1 MKGRGV
7 RGLLVSTVTILI
19 AVSCSGGAG
28 PELSDDTIPLVTP
41 DPTPTADV
49 APTPT
54 PTPAATPEPTPT
66 VPEVPCTGPRPDS
79 RVTWATFGET
89 ASLDPTRSSGAFLGG
104 TEMAALYD
112 VLMRLDPV
120 TGEWV
125 PQLAESLTPDETA
138 TSWTLVLREGIVF
151 DSGAAL
157 DAEAVVASFER
168 FRDPDIRN
176 PARATVAV
184 VDAVAVVDSRTVRF
198 DLARPWWNFPSLLAD
213 EPGMIVDTAVID
225 ALGERYGSQPVG
237 GGIGPYR
244 FETWTPG
251 RELVLKA
258 RDDYWAGPVCVETLR
273 FVFVPGPGAT
283 AAAFA
288 EGTLD
293 VAYLRGPDSGLDTA
307 RATAGGEITEL
318 LGSASVLLVNHGAR
332 GSAPATADE
341 RLRTAIALAVDPEA
355 VVAAADDP
363 ALVATD
369 VVLHPEQQLWSQALA
384 DAGPRTGLEDPVG
397 QAADLV
403 AEVLAEAAADGG
415 PDVVTVRLLC
425 PNDRLAEAET
435 VADALSGVGFD
446 VDLEIAASVIGVVD
460 AVVAADYDLACWD
473 LSLADPAL
481 GTQLRADLS
490 AASGANR
497 SGIGAE
503 GLDDLLDAL
512 DAARAVDARRG
523 VVADIGAIV
532 GDRIPW
538 VPLAAR
544 RDALIWAD
552 PVSGIVPI
560 STGVYSVAAIDVVGP
575 PEA

>member
-1 MKGRGV
+1 
-7 RGLLVSTVTILI
+7 
-19 AVSCSGGAG
+19 
-28 PELSDDTIPLVTP
+28 
-41 DPTPTADV
+41 
-49 APTPT
+49 
-54 PTPAATPEPTPT
+54 
-66 VPEVPCTGPRPDS
+66 
-79 RVTWATFGET
+79 
-89 ASLDPTRSSGAFLGG
+89 
-104 TEMAALYD
+104 MAALYD
-112 VLMRLDPV
+112 VLVRRDPAS
-120 TGEWV
+120 GEWV

-138 TSWTLVLREGIVF
+138 TSWTLVLRDGITF
-151 DSGAAL
+151 DSGATL
-157 DAEAVVASFER
+157 DSEAVVASFER

-184 VDAVAVVDSRTVRF
+184 VDAVTVVDPRTVRF
-198 DLARPWWNFPSLLAD
+198 DLVRPWWDFPSLLAD
-213 EPGMIVDTAVID
+213 EPGMIVDTAVVD
-225 ALGERYGSQPVG
+225 ASGERYGSQPVG
-237 GGIGPYR
+237 GGVGPYR

-251 RELVLKA
+251 RELVLRA
-258 RDDYWAGPVCVETLR
+258 RDDYWAGPVCVESLR

-293 VAYLRGPDSGLDTA
+293 VAYLRGPDSAADVARDTA
-307 RATAGGEITEL
+307 VGEWTEL

-332 GSAPATADE
+332 GSTPATADE
-341 RLRTAIALAVDPEA
+341 RLRRAIALAVDPGA

-369 VVLHPEQQLWSQALA
+369 VVLHPDQELWSQDLA
-384 DAGPRTGLEDPVG
+384 DAGPRVGVEDAVA

-403 AEVLAEAAADGG
+403 ADVLAEAPDGG
-415 PDVVTVRLLC
+415 PGVVPIRLLC

-435 VADALSGVGFD
+435 IVEALSEVGFE
-446 VDLEIAASVIGVVD
+446 VDLQVAASVIGVVD

-490 AASGANR
+490 PASAANR

-503 GLDDLLDAL
+503 GLEDLLDAL
-512 DAARAVDARRG
+512 DATRDIDGRRG

-532 GDRIPW
+532 SEQIPW

-544 RDALIWAD
+544 RDALVWAD

-560 STGVYSVAAIDVVGP
+560 SAGVYSVAAMDVVGP
-575 PEA
+575 SED

>member
-1 MKGRGV
+1 MKRPV
-7 RGLLVSTVTILI
+7 TRGLLVSTVVVLI

-28 PELSDDTIPLVTP
+28 PEFSGDTIPPPTP
-41 DPTPTADV
+41 ELTPTAEV
-49 APTPT
+49 EPTPT
-54 PTPAATPEPTPT
+54 PTATATPESTPTP
-66 VPEVPCTGPRPDS
+66 PEIPCTATRPDT

-112 VLMRLDPV
+112 VLIRLDPA

-138 TSWTLVLREGIVF
+138 TSWTLVLRDGIAF

-168 FRDPDIRN
+168 FADPDIRN
-176 PARATVAV
+176 PASATVSV
-184 VDAVAVVDSRTVRF
+184 VDAVTVVDSRTVRF
-198 DLARPWWNFPSLLAD
+198 DLVRPWWDFPSLLAD

-237 GGIGPYR
+237 GGVGPYR

-251 RELVLKA
+251 RELVLRA
-258 RDDYWAGPVCVETLR
+258 RDDYWAGPVCVESLR

-288 EGTLD
+288 EGTLE
-293 VAYLRGPDSGLDTA
+293 VAYLRGPDSGVDIA
-307 RATAGGEITEL
+307 REAAVGEWTEL
-318 LGSASVLLVNHGAR
+318 QGSASVLLVNHGAR
-332 GSAPATADE
+332 GSTPATADQ
-341 RLRTAIALAVDPEA
+341 RLRRAIALAVDPED

-369 VVLHPEQQLWSQALA
+369 VALHPDQQLWSQALA
-384 DAGPRTGLEDPVG
+384 DAGPRAGLEDPAAE
-397 QAADLV
+397 AADLV
-403 AEVLAEAAADGG
+403 AEVLAEAADADAGAV
-415 PDVVTVRLLC
+415 PIRLVC
-425 PNDRLAEAET
+425 PNDRRAEAET
-435 VADALSGVGFD
+435 VADALDAVGFE
-446 VDLEIAASVIGVVD
+446 VDLQIAASVIGVVD

-490 AASGANR
+490 SASGANR
-497 SGIGAE
+497 SGIGTGA
-503 GLDDLLDAL
+503 LDDLLDTL
-512 DAARAVDARRG
+512 DATGDLDERRG
-523 VVADIGAIV
+523 VVAEIGAIV
-532 GDRIPW
+532 ADRAPW

-544 RDALIWAD
+544 RDALVWAD
-552 PVSGIVPI
+552 PVSGIVPV
-560 STGVYSVAAIDVVGP
+560 SAGVYSVAAMDVVGTSGD
-575 PEA
+575 

>member
-1 MKGRGV
+1 MKGRSV
-7 RGLLVSTVTILI
+7 RGLLAATAIMLI

-28 PELSDDTIPLVTP
+28 PELSGDTIPATP
-41 DPTPTADV
+41 DPTPTIDAE
-49 APTPT
+49 PTPT
-54 PTPAATPEPTPT
+54 PTEQATPEPTPT
-66 VPEVPCTGPRPDS
+66 AQEVPCTGPRPGT

-112 VLMRLDPV
+112 VLMRRDPAS
-120 TGEWV
+120 GEWV

-138 TSWTLVLREGIVF
+138 TSWTLVLRDAIAF

-157 DAEAVVASFER
+157 DADAVVASFER

-176 PARATVAV
+176 PARSTVAA
-184 VDAVAVVDSRTVRF
+184 VDTVTVIDSRTVRF
-198 DLARPWWNFPSLLAD
+198 DLVRPWWDFPSLLAD

-237 GGIGPYR
+237 GGVGPYR

-251 RELVLKA
+251 RELVLRA

-288 EGTLD
+288 GGTLD
-293 VAYLRGPDSGLDTA
+293 VAYLRGPDSAVDVA
-307 RATAGGEITEL
+307 RENAFGEWTEL

-332 GSAPATADE
+332 GSTPTTADE
-341 RLRTAIALAVDPEA
+341 RLRRAIALAVDPEA

-363 ALVATD
+363 ALAATD
-369 VVLHPEQQLWSQALA
+369 VLLHPDQQLWSQALA
-384 DAGPRTGLEDPVG
+384 DARPGAGFEDPAE

-403 AEVLAEAAADGG
+403 AEVLAEAPAAG
-415 PDVVTVRLLC
+415 PDRVSVRLVC

-435 VADALSGVGFD
+435 VADALSGVGFE
-446 VDLEIAASVIGVVD
+446 VDLQIAASVIGVVD

-481 GTQLRADLS
+481 GTQLRANLS
-490 AASGANR
+490 SASGANR

-512 DAARAVDARRG
+512 DATRDIDGRRG
-523 VVADIGAIV
+523 VVAEIGSIV
-532 GDRIPW
+532 AERIPW

-544 RDALIWAD
+544 QDALVWAD
-552 PVSGIVPI
+552 QVSGIVPV
-560 STGVYSVAAIDVVGP
+560 SAGVYSVAAIDVSGP
-575 PEA
+575 SED